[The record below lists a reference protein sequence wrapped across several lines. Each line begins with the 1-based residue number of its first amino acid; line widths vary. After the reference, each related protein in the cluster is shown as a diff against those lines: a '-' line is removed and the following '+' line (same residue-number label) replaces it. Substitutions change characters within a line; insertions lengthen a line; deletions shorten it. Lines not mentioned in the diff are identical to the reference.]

1 MGFMTPSGPIIV
13 NPGVRINAAATG
25 AVKGAAAP
33 VGNMPA
39 DLESPR
45 RLR

>member
-1 MGFMTPSGPIIV
+1 MTPSRPIIV

-25 AVKGAAAP
+25 AVKGDAAS
-33 VGNMPA
+33 VGKTSA